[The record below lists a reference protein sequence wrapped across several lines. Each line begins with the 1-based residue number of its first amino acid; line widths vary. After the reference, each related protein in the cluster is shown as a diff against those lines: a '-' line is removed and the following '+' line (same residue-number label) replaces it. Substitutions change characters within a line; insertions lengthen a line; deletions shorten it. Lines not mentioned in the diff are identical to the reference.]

1 MLHRPSSL
9 TLLVKRQD
17 LHCKLIILIHAMS
30 KELVI
35 FIDDLG
41 HGVVEHGLLVT
52 RIYQRFR
59 HLATREIAA
68 RD

>member
-1 MLHRPSSL
+1 MG
-9 TLLVKRQD
+9 
-17 LHCKLIILIHAMS
+17 

-35 FIDDLG
+35 FVDNLG

-52 RIYQRFR
+52 RIYQWFR
-59 HLATREIAA
+59 HLATREVAA